1 MARYKQGIY
10 RPKNKE
16 KWVGDQIVY
25 RSSWELHFF
34 LWADT
39 NPNVSKIA
47 SEEFFIPYFYE
58 IDGKTHRYFPDCLIE
73 YKDIHGNIKTVLV
86 EIKPYAETMQPKKTG
101 KKSDK
106 TFLNEVLTYEKNKAK
121 WNAAKKWCQDKGLSF
136 MILTEY
142 ELGLKKGR

>member
-1 MARYKQGIY
+1 
-10 RPKNKE
+10 
-16 KWVGDQIVY
+16 
-25 RSSWELHFF
+25 
-34 LWADT
+34 
-39 NPNVSKIA
+39 
-47 SEEFFIPYFYE
+47 
-58 IDGKTHRYFPDCLIE
+58 
-73 YKDIHGNIKTVLV
+73 
-86 EIKPYAETMQPKKTG
+86 MQPKKTG